1 MLCLGRTGTHQ
12 TFPLIENVPP
22 WEGRAAA
29 LLSSGCVETGRG
41 SSHLE
46 AGSLFSIKQLVCQ
59 AVVVVESLGHEH
71 DPVTPIIE
79 TQPKLSE
86 S

>member
-1 MLCLGRTGTHQ
+1 MFLLGKGELQHRCLLWLHT
-12 TFPLIENVPP
+12 
-22 WEGRAAA
+22 
-29 LLSSGCVETGRG
+29 GCVETGRG

-46 AGSLFSIKQLVCQ
+46 TGSLFSIKQLVCQ
-59 AVVVVESLGHEH
+59 AVAVVESLGREH